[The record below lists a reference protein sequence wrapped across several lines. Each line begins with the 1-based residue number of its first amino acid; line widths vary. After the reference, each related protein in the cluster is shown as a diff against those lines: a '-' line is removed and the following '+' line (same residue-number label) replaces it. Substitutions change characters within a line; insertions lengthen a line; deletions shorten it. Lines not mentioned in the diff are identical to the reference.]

1 MAYRLVSTSDS
12 PPATQRIKFRLQELD
27 NRDMYL
33 TQLIKSFN
41 PKKLR
46 RPVKLD
52 SGPPLDVNDAA
63 VLLQRCERGRQA
75 RESLRARTIAK
86 KQRQL
91 ADRRNRSGVAITHEM
106 AAVKIQ
112 SALRGMLWRR
122 SIRKEADEVRTLT
135 KYKCCTPERQVF
147 PQPYVRTI
155 QQLTTSW

>member
-1 MAYRLVSTSDS
+1 
-12 PPATQRIKFRLQELD
+12 
-27 NRDMYL
+27 MYL

-41 PKKLR
+41 PKKLTKTI
-46 RPVKLD
+46 KLD

-122 SIRKEADEVRTLT
+122 RIRKEADEVRSLT
-135 KYKCCTPERQVF
+135 K
-147 PQPYVRTI
+147 
-155 QQLTTSW
+155 LA